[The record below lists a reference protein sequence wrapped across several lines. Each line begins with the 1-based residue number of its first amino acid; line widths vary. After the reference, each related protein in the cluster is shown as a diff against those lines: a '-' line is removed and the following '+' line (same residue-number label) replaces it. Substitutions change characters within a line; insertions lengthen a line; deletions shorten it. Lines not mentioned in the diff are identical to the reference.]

1 MALTSP
7 TVVFKAAERAFR
19 VDMADIFARN
29 RRPAPY
35 AARVACIKFLHEE
48 GRSSYLV
55 GRAVCRDHATV
66 LHALGKYEELMADD
80 FAYPNGLTFAAQMAV
95 FRNEIRRATQAV

>member
-1 MALTSP
+1 MALTNP
-7 TVVFKAAERAFR
+7 TVVFRAAERAFR

-29 RRPAPY
+29 RRPSPY

-66 LHALGKYEELMADD
+66 LYSLGQYDKLMTENTLYGNALS
-80 FAYPNGLTFAAQMAV
+80 FAAMDTL
-95 FRNEIRRATQAV
+95 FRNEIRRASQTV